1 MASRPVYVPMAKAPF
16 VDVFYPE
23 FAWNGGFATSQKQ
36 KNIVA
41 LHNAFHA
48 RFSDRSIL
56 EISSKSLQSLGA
68 KLSAFFLQKYVPA
81 LGHSIPLEC
90 AFQGG
95 KVFFNGGPFMDL
107 YAATPREAKRDPRLR
122 DSGPLL
128 RFTFDGK
135 DFPLRPRTA
144 FYNWL
149 YINALMENPNLAEEV
164 LQFDAFTDIEFNPDK
179 SLNCQAEAAALFVAL
194 HRQGLSDRCKDFGEF
209 LLIMDKTV

>member
-1 MASRPVYVPMAKAPF
+1 MANRPVFVPFYKAPF
-16 VDVFYPE
+16 VDVFHPE
-23 FAWNGGFATSQKQ
+23 FQWNGGFAASQKQ

-48 RFSDRSIL
+48 RFPEKNIL
-56 EISSKSLQSLGA
+56 EISSKSLQPLGI
-68 KLSAFFLQKYVPA
+68 KLSAFHLLKFVPA

-90 AFQGG
+90 VFQGG
-95 KVFFNGGPFMDL
+95 KVFFEGGPFVDL
-107 YAATPREAKRDPRLR
+107 YHATSREAKKDPRLKA
-122 DSGPLL
+122 SGFLL

-135 DFPLRPRTA
+135 EFPLQPRTA

-179 SLNCQAEAAALFVAL
+179 SLNCQAAAAALFVAL
-194 HRQGLSDRCKDFGEF
+194 HHQGALEQCKDFDTF
-209 LLIMDKTV
+209 LKIIK